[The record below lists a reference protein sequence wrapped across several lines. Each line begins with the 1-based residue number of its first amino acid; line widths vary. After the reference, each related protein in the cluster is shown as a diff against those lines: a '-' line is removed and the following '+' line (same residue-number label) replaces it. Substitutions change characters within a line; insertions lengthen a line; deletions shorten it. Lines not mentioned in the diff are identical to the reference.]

1 MESRLVDI
9 ELHIMQQ
16 EETVRELNEVVIAQQ
31 KAIEKLE
38 KEVDFLK
45 QKLRALT
52 LSDIKDLS
60 EEVPPPHY

>member
-1 MESRLVDI
+1 MESRLTDI

-16 EETVRELNEVVIAQQ
+16 EDTLQQLNEVVIAQQ
-31 KAIEKLE
+31 KTIDQLARDME
-38 KEVDFLK
+38 FLK

-52 LSDIKDLS
+52 PSDVKDLS